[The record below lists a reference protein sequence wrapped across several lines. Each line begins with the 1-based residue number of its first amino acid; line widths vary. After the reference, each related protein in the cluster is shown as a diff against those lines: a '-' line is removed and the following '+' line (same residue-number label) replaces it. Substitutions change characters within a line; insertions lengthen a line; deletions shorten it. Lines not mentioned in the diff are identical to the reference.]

1 MPAIKTVRGRMRTC
15 ALRGVEAV
23 PVTVEIE
30 VSGGLPGMNIVGMVD
45 TAVQEAR
52 HRVRSAVRAA
62 GFDMPSERHV
72 VVNLAP
78 ADLRKS
84 GSSFDLP
91 IAMAYLIA
99 TGQIPH
105 EAFDSMLAVGEL
117 GLEGSVHATDGL
129 IAYARCAQQLGLGL
143 LSGPV
148 SMALPK
154 LDGLAHFCVAHLGRL
169 HTGELDEPT
178 NNACPARQAAL
189 LDYRDVVGQ
198 DSAVR
203 AMLIAAAGGHGAM
216 LIGPPGSGKS
226 MLARR
231 LPSILPPLSAQER
244 VESAIVHSVAGY
256 DVSDIAAG
264 VRPFRSPH
272 HSATIAS
279 LVGGGNPLRPGEAS
293 LAHNGVLFLDEL
305 GEFSSASL
313 QGLRQPLEDGEIAL
327 CRADGRCVFPAS
339 FQLIAASNPC
349 PCGYLGDR
357 DIACKCTDA
366 QVSRYQSKLGGP
378 LRDRIDLTCEVSRV
392 DPSKVMSTG
401 CATSSARLRNIVMA
415 ARERASHRDS
425 CGKALS
431 ATVPAA
437 VVEACGLSSSQ
448 RLLLERIARKHH
460 LSGRGIIRT
469 LRVSRTVADIEQ
481 CEQVKD
487 EHLLEAL
494 MFRGIGAD
502 Q

>member
-1 MPAIKTVRGRMRTC
+1 MRTC

-30 VSGGLPGMNIVGMVD
+30 VTGGLPGMFIVGMVD

-52 HRVRSAVRAA
+52 HRVRSAIKAA
-62 GFDMPSERHV
+62 GFDMPSDRI

-84 GSSFDLP
+84 GSAFDLP
-91 IAMAYLIA
+91 IALAYLIA
-99 TGQIPH
+99 TGQVPRA
-105 EAFDSMLAVGEL
+105 AFESMIAVGEL
-117 GLEGSVHATDGL
+117 GLEGSVHAVDGL
-129 IAYARCAQQLGLGL
+129 IAYAQCARQHGLSL
-143 LSGPV
+143 LSAPV
-148 SMALPK
+148 GMGLVT
-154 LDGLAHFCVAHLGRL
+154 LDGLEHSCISHLGRL
-169 HTGELDEPT
+169 HTGELDVPDAGVAVEST
-178 NNACPARQAAL
+178 GRL
-189 LDYRDVVGQ
+189 MDYCDVVGQ
-198 DSAVR
+198 DNAVR

-216 LIGPPGSGKS
+216 LVGPPGSGKS

-231 LPSILPPLSAQER
+231 LPSILPPLSPEEQ

-305 GEFSSASL
+305 GEFSAAAL

-327 CRADGRCVFPAS
+327 CRADGRCVFPAR

-357 DIACKCTDA
+357 DIACKCSDA
-366 QVSRYQSKLGGP
+366 QVNRYQSKLGGP
-378 LRDRIDLTCEVSRV
+378 LRDRIDLTCEVCRV
-392 DPSKVMSTG
+392 DPSKVMGTG
-401 CATSSARLRNIVMA
+401 HGESSATLREKVLA
-415 ARERASHRDS
+415 ARERSSWRDTT
-425 CGKALS
+425 GKALS

-437 VVEACGLSSSQ
+437 VIEACGLSDKQ
-448 RLLLERIARKHH
+448 RLLLEDIARKHH

-469 LRVSRTVADIEQ
+469 LRVSRTIADIEQ
-481 CEQVKD
+481 SDDVKD

-494 MFRGIGAD
+494 MFRGVGGGE
-502 Q
+502 

>member
-1 MPAIKTVRGRMRTC
+1 MPATKAARARMRTC
-15 ALRGVEAV
+15 ALKGVEAI

-30 VSGGLPGMNIVGMVD
+30 VSGGLPGMYIVGMVD

-62 GFDMPSERHV
+62 GFNMPAEHV

-84 GSSFDLP
+84 GSAFDLP
-91 IAMAYLIA
+91 IALAYLLA
-99 TGQIPH
+99 TGQVPQSALENVI
-105 EAFDSMLAVGEL
+105 AVGEL
-117 GLEGSVHATDGL
+117 GLEGSVHPVDGL
-129 IAYARCAQQLGLGL
+129 IAYAHCAWQTKAAL
-143 LSGPV
+143 LSAPV
-148 SMALPK
+148 DMGLPHLEG
-154 LDGLAHFCVAHLGRL
+154 LDYRCISHLGRL
-169 HTGELDEPT
+169 HTGELDEP
-178 NNACPARQAAL
+178 ARRRDPEVASAM
-189 LDYRDVVGQ
+189 DYRDVVGQ
-198 DSAVR
+198 DNAVR
-203 AMLIAAAGGHGAM
+203 AMLIAAAGAHGA
-216 LIGPPGSGKS
+216 LLVGPPGSGKS

-231 LPSILPPLSAQER
+231 LPSILPPLTLSEQ
-244 VESAIVHSVAGY
+244 VESAIIHSVAGF
-256 DVSDIAAG
+256 DVAAIAAG
-264 VRPFRSPH
+264 IRPFRSPH

-305 GEFSSASL
+305 GEFSATAL
-313 QGLRQPLEDGEIAL
+313 QSLRQPLEDGEIAL

-357 DIACKCTDA
+357 DISCKCTDA
-366 QVSRYQSKLGGP
+366 QVSRYQGKIGGP

-392 DPSKVMSTG
+392 DPSKVMGTG
-401 CATSSARLRNIVMA
+401 KGVESRVLRDMVLS
-415 ARERASHRDS
+415 ARERASHRVA

-431 ATVPAA
+431 STVPS
-437 VVEACGLSSSQ
+437 VVIDSCGLSDSQ
-448 RLLLERIARKHH
+448 IKLVEDMARRHH

-469 LRVSRTVADIEQ
+469 LRVARTIADVDDRAE
-481 CEQVKD
+481 VTD

-494 MFRGIGAD
+494 MFRGVGGGE
-502 Q
+502 